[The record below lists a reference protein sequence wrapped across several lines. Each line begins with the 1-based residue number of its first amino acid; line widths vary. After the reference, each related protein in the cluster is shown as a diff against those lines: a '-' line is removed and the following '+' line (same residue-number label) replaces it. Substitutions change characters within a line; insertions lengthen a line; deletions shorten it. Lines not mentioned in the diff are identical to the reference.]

1 MRVMKKTFSFMFLL
15 AGMFLLSSCSN
26 DDDPV
31 SPDSETPIWYRGYFE
46 GEVGGIPV
54 SIQDK
59 ESSEELIE
67 IVGYDNWVDHLKS
80 CGGMTASIRCG
91 EKYVL
96 LLDFYRPVTGFY
108 YFTDSGRI
116 PTLDEQPHQGGIYL
130 ILADAPSP
138 KDYLYYEPT
147 PEHPFRVEIIN
158 AHYEDLMPPL
168 IEAEFSGTLYR
179 KDNPNDSIV
188 VKGKFSHTMW

>member
-1 MRVMKKTFSFMFLL
+1 MRAMKKIFSFMSLL

-54 SIQDK
+54 SIRDR
-59 ESSEELIE
+59 ESSDKQIG
-67 IVGYDNWVDHLKS
+67 VSGYEYWSDPLKG
-80 CGGMTASIRCG
+80 CGGMSIG
-91 EKYVL
+91 IKYDEKYMLHVDL
-96 LLDFYRPVTGFY
+96 YRPMTGVY
-108 YFTDSGRI
+108 YFMDHSRMLDMEHRDGVYIGEAYPSSLDNRI
-116 PTLDEQPHQGGIYL
+116 
-130 ILADAPSP
+130 
-138 KDYLYYEPT
+138 YYDPT

-188 VKGKFSHTMW
+188 VKGKFSHTIW